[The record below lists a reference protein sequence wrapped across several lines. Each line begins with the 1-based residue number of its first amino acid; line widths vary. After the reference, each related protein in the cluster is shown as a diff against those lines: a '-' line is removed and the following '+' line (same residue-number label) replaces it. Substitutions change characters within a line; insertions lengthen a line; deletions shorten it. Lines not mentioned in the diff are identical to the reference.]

1 MSIVSILGS
10 RESKGNAVAVSS
22 GWPCMCVCVPSPWL
36 PWIHRELH
44 RHMAE
49 EALES
54 PRLCRNEELSH
65 KIWNLLPIQLFHL
78 IKSKETSKSSLATSD
93 SQFPKERAT
102 VLTDLNNSQ
111 GLESFCLKK
120 TGGREGGRL
129 FFLTKTSKWPL
140 ENSKKRVCPAYTE
153 SAEEREP
160 EQRHI
165 PHSFPGFNGF
175 FMPGMMNNMAV
186 SSGLPVTQSAYLQDY
201 TLSAAAA
208 AFYGWYCSVYDLVRN
223 D

>member
-1 MSIVSILGS
+1 M
-10 RESKGNAVAVSS
+10 
-22 GWPCMCVCVPSPWL
+22 
-36 PWIHRELH
+36 
-44 RHMAE
+44 
-49 EALES
+49 
-54 PRLCRNEELSH
+54 
-65 KIWNLLPIQLFHL
+65 
-78 IKSKETSKSSLATSD
+78 
-93 SQFPKERAT
+93 
-102 VLTDLNNSQ
+102 
-111 GLESFCLKK
+111 
-120 TGGREGGRL
+120 GGREGGRL

-175 FMPGMMNNMAV
+175 FMPGMMNNTAV